1 MTEKQAILR
10 DLKVIAILNNKIDY
24 SDHDNIGAVL
34 ELNPKSLFSTEYGQ
48 RYLDRIRAMYDG
60 KEYEHT
66 CILCGSPLD
75 GANPVC
81 DNCYKMITLGNAVA
95 PKKPQQIV
103 SEETAGEE
111 KAAPAGEAEAAPVA
125 ETEAEAA
132 PEEAPVA
139 EAGAASDD
147 ESETANEAA
156 AAPEE
161 APVAEAGDSSAGERE
176 TANEAAVSEETETA
190 PAVEAEGTAAETVNA
205 SVAETENASEAGTAA
220 ESAANDVKTE
230 AASEAGAA
238 TEAETASTVE
248 AGAAKEADV
257 AEAAEEE
264 AEEDEDKSPDDNDL
278 IHGSENTVKGEKM
291 IELGRALILLFV
303 IMCFAIAIVC
313 GIVLGIRDLRIK
325 NQKREQEQFKSE
337 AVIED
342 ADLRDYYSMISTNVG
357 YTLTIKAEF

>member
-125 ETEAEAA
+125 ETEAE
-132 PEEAPVA
+132 
-139 EAGAASDD
+139 
-147 ESETANEAA
+147 

>member
-34 ELNPKSLFSTEYGQ
+34 ELNPKSLFATEYGQ

-60 KEYEHT
+60 KKYEHT
-66 CILCGSPLD
+66 CILCGEPLE
-75 GANPVC
+75 GSNPVC
-81 DNCYKMITLGNAVA
+81 ENCYKMITLGNAVV

-111 KAAPAGEAEAAPVA
+111 KAAPAEAANAGEAEAAPVA

-139 EAGAASDD
+139 EAGAASAD

-156 AAPEE
+156 VGA
-161 APVAEAGDSSAGERE
+161 
-176 TANEAAVSEETETA
+176 ETETA

-205 SVAETENASEAGTAA
+205 SVVETENTSEAGTAA
-220 ESAANDVKTE
+220 ESAANDVKIE
-230 AASEAGAA
+230 AASEAGTA

-248 AGAAKEADV
+248 AGAAKEADA

-264 AEEDEDKSPDDNDL
+264 AEEDEDKSSDDNDL

-291 IELGRALILLFV
+291 IELGRELILLFV

-325 NQKREQEQFKSE
+325 NQKREEQRYKSE